1 MQLEMLYYQDNY
13 KYLKSLKSLA
23 GIGHK
28 SIQIISTINP
38 LKQQPELCIRNDVES
53 FVNCKNFISLPDH
66 SNDLPSIPL
75 GYGLHPFQSA

>member
-1 MQLEMLYYQDNY
+1 MNNYHVQLFQIELKCNWKCYYQDNY

-38 LKQQPELCIRNDVES
+38 LKQQPECALEMKLKV
-53 FVNCKNFISLPDH
+53 L
-66 SNDLPSIPL
+66 
-75 GYGLHPFQSA
+75 